1 MKYHKNKPERKE
13 SPSPGKKAF
22 SESKTPVSVP
32 PPSYRKANRY
42 FALIFFILA
51 FVLYGNTILNKWAVD
66 DEYVTHNDLVRQGFK
81 AIPTILTTPY
91 LIQQGNIASR
101 SADYRPIV
109 KITFAIEYQLLGE
122 KPGASHWINVLIYF
136 ALSWLLFTVLR
147 RLFRNYNIL
156 FPFLVTVIFMS
167 HPIHTEV
174 VNNLKN
180 LDELLAFLFGLVGL
194 HFFLRWADRHKI
206 RYFIL
211 GLCSFFLGY
220 FSKTSV
226 IPFLFIYVLTLY
238 FFTDIK
244 PSRLGLVFGVVLLVG
259 LVAHFLP
266 KLFLPGASRMFSY
279 IENPL
284 YFEKDLWLRIG
295 TGFYTILYYIRLL
308 VYPYPLV
315 YYYGYN
321 MVPVTNLANI
331 WVVISIII
339 CIGILLYSLVK
350 FREKHTLSYAI
361 LFYFLA
367 IGMYSNFFIP
377 VVGIVAERFVFVASV
392 SFCIILVW
400 VIFTILKTDPKNLTI
415 EIEARIKIFGLIF
428 LVLIPYGFLIITR
441 NPDWRNLLDLYKTDI
456 RKQEHS
462 AKDNLQ
468 FGGYLMK
475 MVYQDENFL
484 RYGEVNQFLLMTMI
498 SHFRQALKIYPKNY
512 QTLNDLGTVYLYMA
526 KKYDSAQIFLEK
538 AIALDPK
545 LQPSWVNLGMT
556 YRQMVKYKQAIECYN
571 TILKNN
577 PDQLKAVFA
586 LADVYNDMGDFNRAV
601 NMMQEVS
608 KKYPDLDMPY
618 VNTGNYYMA
627 RGDTLYAV
635 VFWEMAAQKNPTQEI
650 CLQLNYLYR
659 LRGDSERAEYFYRL
673 SQNAVKK

>member
-1 MKYHKNKPERKE
+1 
-13 SPSPGKKAF
+13 
-22 SESKTPVSVP
+22 
-32 PPSYRKANRY
+32 
-42 FALIFFILA
+42 
-51 FVLYGNTILNKWAVD
+51 
-66 DEYVTHNDLVRQGFK
+66 
-81 AIPTILTTPY
+81 
-91 LIQQGNIASR
+91 
-101 SADYRPIV
+101 
-109 KITFAIEYQLLGE
+109 
-122 KPGASHWINVLIYF
+122 
-136 ALSWLLFTVLR
+136 
-147 RLFRNYNIL
+147 
-156 FPFLVTVIFMS
+156 
-167 HPIHTEV
+167 
-174 VNNLKN
+174 
-180 LDELLAFLFGLVGL
+180 
-194 HFFLRWADRHKI
+194 
-206 RYFIL
+206 
-211 GLCSFFLGY
+211 
-220 FSKTSV
+220 
-226 IPFLFIYVLTLY
+226 
-238 FFTDIK
+238 
-244 PSRLGLVFGVVLLVG
+244 
-259 LVAHFLP
+259 
-266 KLFLPGASRMFSY
+266 
-279 IENPL
+279 
-284 YFEKDLWLRIG
+284 
-295 TGFYTILYYIRLL
+295 
-308 VYPYPLV
+308 
-315 YYYGYN
+315 
-321 MVPVTNLANI
+321 
-331 WVVISIII
+331 
-339 CIGILLYSLVK
+339 
-350 FREKHTLSYAI
+350 
-361 LFYFLA
+361 
-367 IGMYSNFFIP
+367 MYSNFFIP

-462 AKDNLQ
+462 AKGNLQ

-545 LQPSWVNLGMT
+545 LQPAWVNLGMT
-556 YRQMVKYKQAIECYN
+556 YRQMGKYKQAIECYN